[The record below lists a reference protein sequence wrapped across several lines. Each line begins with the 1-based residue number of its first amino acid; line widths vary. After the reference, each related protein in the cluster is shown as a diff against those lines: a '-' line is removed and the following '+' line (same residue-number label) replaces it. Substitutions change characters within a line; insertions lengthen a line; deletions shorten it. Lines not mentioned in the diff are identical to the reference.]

1 MRCPPTVLNN
11 AMRPAKLEPRAAPWP
26 MRAGCWAAMVASVL
40 VACSSSKSE
49 PPARL
54 TEIKSPLSIRVA
66 WRVRVGDGRRAF
78 LEPAVVQN
86 AIYAAS
92 AEGDL
97 VRLDPGDGKQVW
109 HVEAPAPLGAGVGT
123 DGFVVAVASQRGDV
137 YAYSAEG
144 KLLWQARVP
153 SDVVTPPLVG
163 HGLVI
168 VRSTDQGV
176 TAFDAESG
184 HKKWI
189 FTRQPPPLALR
200 APSDMAFSGDNV
212 VAGFPGGRLI
222 AIALSNGAARWD
234 SPVSEPKGATEV
246 ERLADV
252 LGSIGQQDNQVCAA
266 SYQGRVACFEATS
279 GEQQWAREMPA
290 GAGVAIEDEALVG
303 VDSGSTVEAFARST
317 GAARW
322 SCKQLAYRG
331 LSSPGVKDRWVAVG
345 DAQGYVHFLNA
356 SDGQIVGR
364 IELDGS
370 PIIAQPRPVAGGVLV
385 QSQRGHLALLMPQG

>member
-1 MRCPPTVLNN
+1 MRCPPTVLDN
-11 AMRPAKLEPRAAPWP
+11 AMRPGKVAAGTAPWP

-49 PPARL
+49 PPAKL

-123 DGFVVAVASQRGDV
+123 DGFVIAVASQRGDV

-144 KLLWQARVP
+144 KLLWQARVA

-200 APSDMAFSGDNV
+200 APSDMAFSG
-212 VAGFPGGRLI
+212 
-222 AIALSNGAARWD
+222 
-234 SPVSEPKGATEV
+234 
-246 ERLADV
+246 
-252 LGSIGQQDNQVCAA
+252 
-266 SYQGRVACFEATS
+266 
-279 GEQQWAREMPA
+279 
-290 GAGVAIEDEALVG
+290 
-303 VDSGSTVEAFARST
+303 
-317 GAARW
+317 
-322 SCKQLAYRG
+322 
-331 LSSPGVKDRWVAVG
+331 
-345 DAQGYVHFLNA
+345 
-356 SDGQIVGR
+356 
-364 IELDGS
+364 
-370 PIIAQPRPVAGGVLV
+370 
-385 QSQRGHLALLMPQG
+385 